1 MKFFLKK
8 SIPLILFA
16 ANCNQVSA
24 QIAPAQ
30 DAVGRDNESNI
41 ISTAASFLL
50 ISPDSRSAGLGD
62 AGVATSPD
70 INSQHWNAAKYIF
83 AEHKS
88 GISFSYTP
96 WLRNYVDDMNIT
108 HLAGYSK
115 IKDHQA
121 LGYSLTYFSY
131 GDMTFTDYNGSTLK
145 NFKPKEFAVDGSYS
159 LKLADNLSSSITMR
173 YIYSNL
179 TGGLLIGNSEE
190 SHAGHSIAGDIA
202 VYYQKEILL
211 GEKSSTLSLGANIS
225 NIGSKMSYTSNNQN
239 FIPTNLKLGTC
250 YKFDFDDYNSLSF
263 TIDLNK
269 LLVPTPPIYN
279 TNGEIIKGKKD
290 DVSVPRGIF
299 QSFSDAP
306 DGFSEEIKEVS
317 YSFGFEYWYSKTFAG
332 RMGYFTESNEKGGR
346 RYMTFGL
353 GLNIK
358 SFTFDFAY
366 LITTTQSNPLQ
377 NTIRFSLGFYL
388 DNSKK

>member
-1 MKFFLKK
+1 MKKLM
-8 SIPLILFA
+8 LITALLGCGY
-16 ANCNQVSA
+16 ANA
-24 QIAPAQ
+24 QITPAQ
-30 DAVGRDNESNI
+30 DAMGRNNESNI

-50 ISPDSRSAGLGD
+50 ISPDSRAGALGD

-70 INSQHWNAAKYIF
+70 INSQHWNPAKYIF

-96 WLRNYVDDMNIT
+96 WLRNYVDDMNIAY
-108 HLAGYSK
+108 LAGYKK
-115 IKDHQA
+115 IKGNQA
-121 LGYSLTYFSY
+121 FGYSLTYFSY

-145 NFKPKEFAVDGSYS
+145 DYKPKEFAVDGSYS
-159 LKLADNLSSSITMR
+159 LKFADNLSGSITMR
-173 YIYSNL
+173 YIYSNM

-190 SHAGHSIAGDIA
+190 SHAGHSVAGDIA
-202 VYYQKEILL
+202 VFYKKEFSHNE
-211 GEKSSTLSLGANIS
+211 EKTSTLSLGANIS

-239 FIPTNLKLGTC
+239 FIPTNLKIGAC
-250 YKFDFDDYNSLSF
+250 YKFDFDSYNSLSLAF
-263 TIDLNK
+263 DVNK
-269 LLVPTPPIYN
+269 LLVPTPPVYN
-279 TNGEIIKGKKD
+279 ANGEIIQGKND
-290 DVSVPRGIF
+290 DVSVPVGIF

-306 DGFSEEIKEVS
+306 GGFSEEMKEIS
-317 YSFGFEYWYSKTFAG
+317 YSTGIEYWYAKTFAG
-332 RMGYFTESNEKGGR
+332 RAGYFTESNEKGGR
-346 RYMTFGL
+346 RYLTFGL

-366 LITTTQSNPLQ
+366 LVTTMQSNPLQ

>member
-1 MKFFLKK
+1 MP
-8 SIPLILFA
+8 SIFI
-16 ANCNQVSA
+16 VT
-24 QIAPAQ
+24 IAP
-30 DAVGRDNESNI
+30 V
-41 ISTAASFLL
+41 
-50 ISPDSRSAGLGD
+50 
-62 AGVATSPD
+62 
-70 INSQHWNAAKYIF
+70 
-83 AEHKS
+83 
-88 GISFSYTP
+88 
-96 WLRNYVDDMNIT
+96 
-108 HLAGYSK
+108 
-115 IKDHQA
+115 
-121 LGYSLTYFSY
+121 
-131 GDMTFTDYNGSTLK
+131 
-145 NFKPKEFAVDGSYS
+145 
-159 LKLADNLSSSITMR
+159 
-173 YIYSNL
+173 
-179 TGGLLIGNSEE
+179 
-190 SHAGHSIAGDIA
+190 
-202 VYYQKEILL
+202 
-211 GEKSSTLSLGANIS
+211 
-225 NIGSKMSYTSNNQN
+225 IGSKVEPSRIVPVNVG
-239 FIPTNLKLGTC
+239 KLNEGLSSAITVFSRLSFPW
-250 YKFDFDDYNSLSF
+250 KGRDYNSLSF